1 MNPEWRG
8 AAWARS
14 GTVAAVTL
22 RGRGPRGRGMNRYDH
37 AMSVE
42 RLTVSLES
50 ELAAD
55 VREAAAADAQNT
67 SAWLADAARRRLA
80 TRGLRDVIAEWEATH
95 GAFTD
100 RELADARARLGM

>member
-1 MNPEWRG
+1 MNG
-8 AAWARS
+8 
-14 GTVAAVTL
+14 
-22 RGRGPRGRGMNRYDH
+22 YDH

-42 RLTVSLES
+42 RVTVSLES

-80 TRGLRDVIAEWEATH
+80 TRGLRDVVAEWEATY